1 LLHHIFFQTTTSGQH
16 FYVFIH
22 LLSQKIR
29 IMRSKSEMLVKMLAN
44 MLVPIANR
52 TVAHLTT
59 TITKF
64 CNKIK
69 KIHNKIKSSQQH

>member
-1 LLHHIFFQTTTSGQH
+1 
-16 FYVFIH
+16 
-22 LLSQKIR
+22 
-29 IMRSKSEMLVKMLAN
+29 MLVKMLAN

-69 KIHNKIKSSQQH
+69 KIHNKIKSSQQHKKPDEFQFTCCPVCGHKLPL